1 MTNEE
6 IILNTLKQSREPMT
20 AGQIAEHAGIDR
32 KAVDKAMAQL
42 KKHAKTAKGFLTV
55 ELNNG
60 QMIDDVRIGVNGA
73 APVQFA

>member
-32 KAVDKAMAQL
+32 KAVDKAMKSL
-42 KKHAKTAKGFLTV
+42 KD
-55 ELNNG
+55 NG
-60 QMIDDVRIGVNGA
+60 NIVSPRRCYWIVK
-73 APVQFA
+73 